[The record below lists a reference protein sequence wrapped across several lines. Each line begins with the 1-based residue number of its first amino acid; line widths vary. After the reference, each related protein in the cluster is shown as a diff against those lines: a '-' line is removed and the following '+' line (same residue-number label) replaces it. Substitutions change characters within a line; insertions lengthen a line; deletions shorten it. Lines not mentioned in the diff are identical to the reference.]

1 MGLAFVQPM
10 SLLQGIAELS
20 SDPQLTV
27 LILRLHSAVI
37 EGEVRGSGSR
47 TSGYREWLTG
57 CKFQPAAVYGVL
69 VAMLWPC
76 LDCKKFQLDE

>member
-27 LILRLHSAVI
+27 LMLRLHSAVI
-37 EGEVRGSGSR
+37 EGEVRGSGSAGR
-47 TSGYREWLTG
+47 GARGEVRWRHQWVGKKREKRVLDKMV
-57 CKFQPAAVYGVL
+57 CGVFYE
-69 VAMLWPC
+69 
-76 LDCKKFQLDE
+76 KR